1 MAHDP
6 DRTPEDADR
15 PGSGLDGGET
25 RDDEVDDAF
34 RAVLEG
40 LRTTLPGVQVLFAF
54 LLTLPLQ
61 SSFESLSRVEQGSY
75 YVAFF
80 GSAVASILLI
90 APAAHQRLRAPRS
103 GVPRHSR
110 AHLLFTVRM
119 TIVGTAVFAIA
130 LAASVYLISSF
141 VFASVAASVAM
152 AAVAVLVAWA
162 WFYVPL
168 VRFQRM

>member
-1 MAHDP
+1 MSNEI
-6 DRTPEDADR
+6 DRTEQDHD
-15 PGSGLDGGET
+15 GSGHRADT
-25 RDDEVDDAF
+25 VADAEVDEAF

-61 SSFESLSRVEQGSY
+61 AAFEGLSAVEQGSY
-75 YVAFF
+75 FLAFF

-103 GVPRHSR
+103 GVRRHSR
-110 AHLLFTVRM
+110 AHLRFTVKM
-119 TIVGTAVFAIA
+119 TIVGTVVFAIA

-141 VFASVAASVAM
+141 VFASLAASVAM
-152 AAVAVLVAWA
+152 ASIAALVAWA

-168 VRFQRM
+168 VRFRRM